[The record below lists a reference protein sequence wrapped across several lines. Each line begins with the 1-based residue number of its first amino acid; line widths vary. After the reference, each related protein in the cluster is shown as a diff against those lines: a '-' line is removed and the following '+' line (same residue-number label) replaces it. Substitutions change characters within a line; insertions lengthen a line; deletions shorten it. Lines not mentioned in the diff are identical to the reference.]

1 MHSYDKLEYIRTI
14 LEQLL
19 IEIPCHQ
26 DKSFLCNACIDT
38 EKTNQAIKYIDDLKF
53 ESEVG

>member
-1 MHSYDKLEYIRTI
+1 MYSYDKLEYIRTI

-38 EKTNQAIKYIDDLKF
+38 EKVNQAIKYIDDLKF
-53 ESEVG
+53 ESEAN

>member
-1 MHSYDKLEYIRTI
+1 MKEFDKLEYIRTI

-38 EKTNQAIKYIDDLKF
+38 EKVNQAIKYIDDLKF
-53 ESEVG
+53 ESEV